1 MIGLKLELD
10 SNQSSVALGTVFW
23 AKTKALKKLL
33 TYPWKYDDFP
43 EEPMAIDGTISHAI
57 ERILPYVAE
66 DAGYD
71 TKTVMSDRFCHTLL
85 SFLQHNAKQAF
96 DTMRSCLEI
105 QNVKDMWKMYEYKKM
120 LPTLFE
126 QYIQVYL
133 YGAGK
138 AGRACLWMLR
148 SLGFEPVGFIVS
160 GTNKNKCVDGLPVYN
175 FLEVKR
181 DLKNSCVIIT
191 VVKDE
196 FKTEI
201 LRNVSTEEIGK
212 IIIWHQQ

>member
-33 TYPWKYDDFP
+33 NYPWKYDDFP

-57 ERILPYVAE
+57 ERILPYAAE

-96 DTMRSCLEI
+96 DTMRI
-105 QNVKDMWKMYEYKKM
+105 
-120 LPTLFE
+120 
-126 QYIQVYL
+126 
-133 YGAGK
+133 
-138 AGRACLWMLR
+138 
-148 SLGFEPVGFIVS
+148 GFIVS